1 MACEGGSWRHWAGG
15 SAAAAEL
22 RNTETWTDPMDG
34 VMNTQM
40 KHTISVL
47 MENKPGVL
55 SRISVLLARRG
66 FNIDSITAGPTG
78 NHEIT
83 RMTVVIEGDEYVADE
98 AAKQLEKLMDVV
110 KVRRLSDGSATRREL
125 VLIKIKLSK
134 DQRSEIIDLAKIMD
148 CEIVDIT
155 HTTLMLE
162 HSDRPEHIDLLIDL
176 LSGYE
181 ILEMAR
187 GGAIALQKGDESI

>member
-1 MACEGGSWRHWAGG
+1 
-15 SAAAAEL
+15 
-22 RNTETWTDPMDG
+22 
-34 VMNTQM
+34 M
-40 KHTISVL
+40 KHTIAVV

-66 FNIDSITAGPTG
+66 FNIDSITAGPTS

-83 RMTVVIEGDEYVADE
+83 RMTVVVEGDDYVAEE
-98 AAKQLEKLMDVV
+98 AAKQLGKLMDVV
-110 KVRRLSDGSATRREL
+110 KVQRLNDANATRREL
-125 VLIKIKLSK
+125 ILIKLQLSK
-134 DQRSEIIDLAKIMD
+134 EQRSEIIDLAKIMN

-155 HTTLMLE
+155 HSTLMLE
-162 HSDRPEHIDLLIDL
+162 HSDRPENIDLLVDL

-187 GGAIALQKGDESI
+187 GGAIALQKGIEFV